1 MLKLFKKNT
10 YFVAPGS
17 SYINKDYFTSYYS
30 KNRLAAAI
38 GTQNGNPVYI
48 DIDTAPHVLIAGG
61 TGSGKSVCINT
72 MLCSLLY
79 KNTPDHVQLFVCDP
93 KKVEFMHYTTIPH
106 VKQYAFDLLGI
117 KAVIDNVY
125 NIMMQR
131 FDIMQREF
139 KKHINDCSGSY
150 PAIILVFDELAALA
164 TDKAFYKEGVNK
176 TLCQILCL
184 GRAAGVHC
192 ILATQRPDAKTID
205 GQIRANISTRICF
218 KVANSAE
225 SRIVL
230 DMAGGESLR
239 GAGDC
244 IVKLSNGDKGRV
256 QGYYTPDHE
265 IQTLCNYYAPQPYT
279 KKQLKKYNYI

>member
-1 MLKLFKKNT
+1 
-10 YFVAPGS
+10 
-17 SYINKDYFTSYYS
+17 
-30 KNRLAAAI
+30 
-38 GTQNGNPVYI
+38 
-48 DIDTAPHVLIAGG
+48 
-61 TGSGKSVCINT
+61 
-72 MLCSLLY
+72 
-79 KNTPDHVQLFVCDP
+79 
-93 KKVEFMHYTTIPH
+93 MHYTTIPH

-150 PAIILVFDELAALA
+150 PAVILVFDELAALA
-164 TDKAFYKEGVNK
+164 TDKQFHKEGVNK

-205 GQIRANISTRICF
+205 GQIRANIATRICF

-265 IQTLCNYYAPQPYT
+265 IETLCNYYAPQPYT